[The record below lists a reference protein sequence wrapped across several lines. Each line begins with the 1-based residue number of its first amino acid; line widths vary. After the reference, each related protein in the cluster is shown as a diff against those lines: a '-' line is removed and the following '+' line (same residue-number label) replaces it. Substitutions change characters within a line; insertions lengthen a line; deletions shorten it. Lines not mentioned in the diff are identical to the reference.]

1 MKRCKLFI
9 GALLIVGGLTAQ
21 KDVTNAYNANKSGDY
36 DAAVGYIEKA
46 IGDGEAAAKEKTWRY
61 RGEIY
66 RNIAIDKN
74 FSSKYPEAINKSVE
88 SYLKAMELDTRKDY
102 IAENRDALGQLQ
114 GILQDKGSKLYDAKD
129 FCGAADMFGFTA
141 RISESFGLFDTT
153 MIYYNAMCLD
163 FCGKLEDA
171 LAGYRKVAAKGYMDA
186 TVSIN
191 ISEIFQKL
199 NRVDE
204 AKTEIAAA
212 RKRNPNNGELLV
224 SEVNFLLAD
233 QKYGEAMD
241 VLKKLT
247 TDQPNNETYW
257 FVLGVTCEK
266 VGKMEEQLAAYQ
278 KALEIKPDYFD
289 AAFNLGAAIYNQ
301 GVEKYKEC
309 DAIPPRESAR
319 YDACV
324 AETND
329 IFSKSIA
336 HLEKAFALRSTD
348 SDIIN
353 ALKEAYVRVGN
364 MEGKKRMEDALRK

>member
-1 MKRCKLFI
+1 MKRYQLFI
-9 GALLIVGGLTAQ
+9 VAFLIVGSLVAQ
-21 KDVTNAYNANKSGDY
+21 KDVTNAYNANKNGDF
-36 DAAVGYIEKA
+36 DAAVGFIEKA

-66 RNIAIDKN
+66 RNIASDKN
-74 FSSKYPEAINKSVE
+74 FTTKYPDAINKSVE

-114 GILQDKGSKLYDAKD
+114 IMLQDKGSKLYDAKD

-141 RISESFGLFDTT
+141 KISESFGLFDTA

-163 FCGKLEDA
+163 FCGKLEEA
-171 LAGYRKVAAKGYMDA
+171 LVGYKKVAAKGYLDV

-191 ISEIFQKL
+191 ISEVLQKL
-199 NRVDE
+199 NRQNE
-204 AKTEIAAA
+204 AKSVIADA
-212 RKRNPNNGELLV
+212 RKRNPNSGELLV
-224 SEVNFLLAD
+224 SEVNFLLSD
-233 QKYGEAMD
+233 QKYNEAFD

-247 TDQPNNETYW
+247 SENPKNETYW

-266 VGKMEEQLAAYQ
+266 LGKMEDQLDAYQ

-309 DAIPPRESAR
+309 DAIPPRETAR

-324 AETND
+324 NETNG
-329 IFSKSIA
+329 IFEKSIG
-336 HLEKAFALRSTD
+336 HLEKAFELRPD
-348 SDIIN
+348 DKDIIN

-364 MEGKKRMEDALRK
+364 MEGKKKMENALRN

>member
-1 MKRCKLFI
+1 M
-9 GALLIVGGLTAQ
+9 AQ
-21 KDVTNAYNANKSGDY
+21 KDVTNAYNANKNQDY
-36 DAAVGYIEKA
+36 DAAVGFIEKA
-46 IGDGEAAAKEKTWRY
+46 IGDSEAAGKEKTWRY

-66 RNIAIDKN
+66 RNIASDKN
-74 FSSKYPEAINKSVE
+74 FASKYPDAINKSVE

-114 GILQDKGSKLYDAKD
+114 IILQDRGSKLYDAKD

-141 RISESFGLFDTT
+141 RISESFALFDTA

-163 FCGKLEDA
+163 YCGRSEEA
-171 LAGYRKVAAKGYMDA
+171 LAGYQKVAAKGYMDA

-191 ISEIFQKL
+191 ISDVLQKL
-199 NRVDE
+199 NRIDE
-204 AKTEIAAA
+204 AKSVIAAA

-233 QKYGEAMD
+233 HKYNEALD

-247 TDQPNNETYW
+247 ADNPNNETYW

-266 VGKMEEQLAAYQ
+266 LGKMEDQLSAYQ

-309 DAIPPRESAR
+309 DAIPPRETAR

-329 IFSKSIA
+329 IFGKSIG
-336 HLEKAFALRSTD
+336 HLERAFALRPSD

-364 MEGKKRMEDALRK
+364 MDGKKKMEEALNK